1 MANSIQNFI
10 VEYTETPFRYGIP
23 SFQRQFTWEESR
35 IEAFFDSIANGFPI
49 PRFFI
54 WSVNR
59 VRNNGE
65 FGQAFPVKLSKF
77 IENFQKPYVSINYK
91 KEDYDTT
98 HKIVCDGQQRLTSLI
113 VGFKGVNFGGNG
125 KTLYFNPLISY
136 NELNHD
142 GKLENKVH
150 FKFLTSEKSTQL
162 NNKRKNI
169 DGELRRE
176 ALWMKVS
183 TLYEI
188 FLNNNINTQDRDIE
202 LYFRQCLN
210 IVDPNISL
218 DLSTY
223 QKAYAIE
230 KTKRFLTT
238 IVQDDYLNM
247 AELGNVIRGHEG
259 DIIDFFIRINLG
271 AKPLKKAELMFSI
284 VAGDVSKENFN
295 LRNEFD
301 LLLNNYFGRGK
312 LFEGRTIEYDYLLRV
327 CIYILCEKLIWKPD
341 AFRESGVADNFATNW
356 PQIKNSIDS
365 VFSWIKFIEFEKGI
379 SSFNSLI
386 PIIYHFYKKSNA
398 VKNEEKDELLKYLI
412 SAQFSSV
419 FSSHGD
425 TILNILKSN
434 QLDKYRVE
442 DDYKFS
448 FTDLTSNM
456 PEDKSF
462 NIDKKKIEKLLETEY
477 QSKNNLDRALL
488 FLIYGFSTFNN
499 TFKYDVDHIHP
510 KSICSTEDTIKS
522 KGQVFDQA
530 IISIILKNYNKLP
543 NLQILERRCN
553 NNKNNILFDKWVTT
567 KQNDGDLYCLNGQA
581 TTKLYLDSIF
591 ANTADTVDYAEFI
604 KLNSFRDFYSNR
616 KNNLRKKLYEIFEIP
631 EELEEE

>member
-1 MANSIQNFI
+1 MPNSIQNFI

-35 IEAFFDSIANGFPI
+35 IEAFFDSIANEFPI

-77 IENFQKPYVSINYK
+77 IENFQKPYVSINYR

-150 FKFLTSEKSTQL
+150 FKFLTPEKSTQL
-162 NNKRKNI
+162 NNKQKII

-188 FLNNNINTQDRDIE
+188 FLNNNINARQRDIE

-210 IVDPNISL
+210 IVDPNLSL

-223 QKAYAIE
+223 QNAYAIE
-230 KTKRFLTT
+230 KTQRFLTT
-238 IVQDDYLNM
+238 IVKDDYLNM
-247 AELGNVIRGHEG
+247 AELGNVILGNEG

-312 LFEGRTIEYDYLLRV
+312 LFERTIEYDYLLRV

-341 AFRESGVADNFATNW
+341 AFRESGVADHFATTW
-356 PQIKNSIDS
+356 PQIKTSIEK
-365 VFSWIKFIEFEKGI
+365 VFSWIKFIQFEKGI

-386 PIIYHFYKKSNA
+386 PIFYHFFKKSNE
-398 VKNEEKDELLKYLI
+398 VSNEEKNELLRYLI

-425 TILNILKSN
+425 TILNILKDN
-434 QLDKYRVE
+434 QLNRYQEVE
-442 DDYKFS
+442 DYKFS
-448 FTDLTSNM
+448 FNDLTLNM
-456 PEDKSF
+456 PTDKSF
-462 NIDKKKIEKLLETEY
+462 KIDKNKIEKLLETEY

-488 FLIYGFSTFNN
+488 FLIYGFDTFNN
-499 TFKYDVDHIHP
+499 TYNYDVDHIHP
-510 KSICSTEDTIKS
+510 KSICSEEDTIKS
-522 KGQVFDQA
+522 QGQVFDQA

-543 NLQILERRCN
+543 NLQILERKCN
-553 NNKNNILFDKWVTT
+553 INKNNILFDRWLTT
-567 KQNDGDLYCLNGQA
+567 KQNGGDLSCLNGQA
-581 TTKLYLDSIF
+581 TIKLYLDSIF
-591 ANTADTVDYAEFI
+591 ADTNETENYEEFI

-616 KNNLRKKLYEIFEIP
+616 KNNLRKKLYDIFEIP
-631 EELEEE
+631 EELGEQ